1 MRNEMVR
8 LQMHKKYLSRK
19 EAAKYLDLPEYVLK
33 TLSRIGRMN
42 PDKGTLFG
50 GQYSVG
56 KLDIYRREAN
66 VDVWRYDERL
76 LKMLKHQKT
85 AF

>member
-1 MRNEMVR
+1 M
-8 LQMHKKYLSRK
+8 
-19 EAAKYLDLPEYVLK
+19 LK

-42 PDKGTLFG
+42 PDKRTLFG
-50 GQYSVG
+50 CQYSVG

-76 LKMLKHQKT
+76 LKMLLKHQKT

>member
-1 MRNEMVR
+1 
-8 LQMHKKYLSRK
+8 MHKKYLSRK
-19 EAAKYLDLPEYVLK
+19 EVAKYLDLPEYVLK

-42 PDKGTLFG
+42 PDKRTLFG
-50 GQYSVG
+50 CQYSVG
-56 KLDIYRREAN
+56 KLDIHRREAN